1 LRFLRPDLME
11 LWLALPV
18 LAAVWTIHFVYT
30 RMVRSEAAIARRF
43 KALSR
48 RTTWIRNA
56 AVLVLALIAGG
67 ALVFA
72 LVRPQ
77 ALISQRTPEYDQQDL
92 IIMLDHSISMRAHDI
107 SPTRFT
113 RATLEIKNFLHQKP
127 DAIGR
132 VALVSFADEPVVLSY
147 LTNDLE
153 DIFFYLDW
161 ADDDVKPQYG
171 TDVGAALNSAMEIA
185 QKDKQPTKKI
195 FLLISDGEDHG
206 QELDAA
212 VAKAHSQGYRIYCI
226 GIGSEKEVPI
236 PELDMEA
243 KAAVA
248 MAKLFQRTVPYG
260 GKYLT
265 DENGAI
271 VETKFEESTLRS
283 IAETTGGQYARSM
296 TGKEMT
302 QAIVNVVN
310 RERRIASWKT
320 SAGLSDLYPF
330 SLALACVASAA
341 LWLLL

>member
-1 LRFLRPDLME
+1 MQ
-11 LWLALPV
+11 LWLTLPV
-18 LAAVWTIHFVYT
+18 LVAVWTIHFVYT
-30 RMVRSEAAIARRF
+30 RMVRSEAAVARRF
-43 KALSR
+43 NALSR

-56 AVLVLALIAGG
+56 AVLVLCLIACG
-67 ALVFA
+67 ALVFS

-92 IIMLDHSISMRAHDI
+92 IVMLDGSTSMRAHDI
-107 SPTRFT
+107 SPSRFT
-113 RATLEIKNFLHQKP
+113 RATLEIKNFLRKKP

-161 ADDDVKPQYG
+161 ANDDIKPHYG
-171 TDVGAALNSAMEIA
+171 TDIGAALNSAMGIA
-185 QKDKQPTKKI
+185 EKDKRPTKKI

-206 QELDAA
+206 QELDEA

-236 PELDMEA
+236 PQLDTEA
-243 KAAVA
+243 KADAA
-248 MAKLFQRTVPYG
+248 LAKLLQRTIPYG

-271 VETKFEESTLRS
+271 VETKFEESTLKS

-296 TGKEMT
+296 TGQEMT

-310 RERRIASWKT
+310 RERRITSWKT
-320 SAGLSDLYPF
+320 SAEVRDLYPF
-330 SLALACVASAA
+330 GLAVAGVASAS